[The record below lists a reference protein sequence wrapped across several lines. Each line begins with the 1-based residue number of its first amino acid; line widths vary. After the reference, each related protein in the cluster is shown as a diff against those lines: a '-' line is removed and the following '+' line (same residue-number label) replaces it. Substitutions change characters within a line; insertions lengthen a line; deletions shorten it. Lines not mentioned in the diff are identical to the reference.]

1 VVSVDSAEVRH
12 PASQAPTLSLALESR
27 PETLTLVRGMLGGM
41 AELLSMDPELL
52 DDLKTAVSEACNN
65 VVLHAYPDGSGPLT
79 VNLNATDSGIEVLV
93 RDQGVGIPEEASSD
107 DRIQGVG
114 LPVIRALAEQAA
126 FRPCPAGGTEVW
138 MVFPGR
144 RGGQPLYER
153 PAAPAP
159 DDGWRDQLSGDAVV
173 SVSPVELL
181 GGVLG
186 RLSRALAANAR
197 FSLDR
202 FSDVYL
208 VTDAIAAHSTVAA
221 SGARIAFAITA
232 GGRRLELTVGP
243 FRRGSGRELQGSA
256 DAADDARSPLELLS
270 DELKVD
276 QADGIELLRVLMVD
290 HRNWP
295 GGG

>member
-1 VVSVDSAEVRH
+1 
-12 PASQAPTLSLALESR
+12 
-27 PETLTLVRGMLGGM
+27 MLGGV
-41 AELLSMDPELL
+41 AELLAMDPELL

-79 VNLNATDSGIEVLV
+79 VSLNATDSGIEVLV
-93 RDQGVGIPEEASSD
+93 RDQGVGIPDEASSD

-114 LPVIRALAEQAA
+114 LPVIRALAQHAE
-126 FRPCPAGGTEVW
+126 FRSCASGGTEVW
-138 MVFPGR
+138 MLFPGQ

-159 DDGWRDQLSGDAVV
+159 DDGWTEQLSGDAVV

-181 GGVLG
+181 SGVLG

-208 VTDAIAAHSTVAA
+208 VTDAIAAHSAAAA
-221 SGARIAFAITA
+221 SGPRIAFAITA

-243 FRRGSGRELQGSA
+243 FRLGSGRDLRGRARTE
-256 DAADDARSPLELLS
+256 DARSPLELLS
-270 DELKVD
+270 DELKVE

-290 HRNWP
+290 HRRWP
-295 GGG
+295 GDG

>member
-1 VVSVDSAEVRH
+1 MSLDSATVRRR
-12 PASQAPTLSLALESR
+12 ASEAPTLSLALESR

-41 AELLSMDPELL
+41 AELLSMDPELR

-65 VVLHAYPDGSGPLT
+65 VVLHAYPDGAGPLT
-79 VNLNATDSGIEVLV
+79 VSLNATDAGIEVVV

-114 LPVIRALAEQAA
+114 LPVIRALAEQAE
-126 FRPCPAGGTEVW
+126 FRACAGGGTEVW
-138 MVFPGR
+138 MVFPGQ

-181 GGVLG
+181 SGVLG

-197 FSLDR
+197 FSL
-202 FSDVYL
+202 
-208 VTDAIAAHSTVAA
+208 
-221 SGARIAFAITA
+221 
-232 GGRRLELTVGP
+232 P
-243 FRRGSGRELQGSA
+243 PWGSGRRSVRASSA
-256 DAADDARSPLELLS
+256 KAGASAVGFSAASQRMAS
-270 DELKVD
+270 
-276 QADGIELLRVLMVD
+276 
-290 HRNWP
+290 
-295 GGG
+295 

>member
-1 VVSVDSAEVRH
+1 VSLDSAEISPV
-12 PASQAPTLSLALESR
+12 ASEAPTLRLALESR

-41 AELLSMDPELL
+41 AELLAMDPELL

-79 VNLNATDSGIEVLV
+79 VSLNATDAGIEVVV
-93 RDQGVGIPEEASSD
+93 RDHGVGIPEDAPSD

-114 LPVIRALAEQAA
+114 LPVIRALAEKAE
-126 FRPCPAGGTEVW
+126 FRPCSGGGTEVW
-138 MVFPGR
+138 MLFSGQR
-144 RGGQPLYER
+144 DGQPLYER

-159 DDGWRDQLSGDAVV
+159 DDGWTNHLSGDAVV

-181 GGVLG
+181 SGVLG

-208 VTDAIAAHSTVAA
+208 VTDAIAAHAGRAA
-221 SGARIAFAITA
+221 QGPRMSFAISTDA
-232 GGRRLELTVGP
+232 QRLELTIGP
-243 FRRGSGRELQGSA
+243 FADGSGGQLRHEAPDYSA
-256 DAADDARSPLELLS
+256 ASALTMLS
-270 DELKVD
+270 DELDVRHE
-276 QADGIELLRVLMVD
+276 DGGEVLYVVMVD
-290 HRNWP
+290 RRR
-295 GGG
+295 G